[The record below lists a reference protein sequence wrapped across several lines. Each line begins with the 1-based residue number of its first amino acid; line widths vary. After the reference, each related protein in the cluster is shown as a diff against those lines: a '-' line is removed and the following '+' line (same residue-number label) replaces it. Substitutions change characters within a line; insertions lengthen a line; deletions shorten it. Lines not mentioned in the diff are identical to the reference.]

1 MHRTLSLDYGCV
13 LSGEITLVVDGGQ
26 EAIVRAGEIIV
37 QRGAMHLWKNNGTV
51 PCRILVVML
60 GSEKVKTE
68 TGEEFDEF
76 FPKRPGQ

>member
-1 MHRTLSLDYGCV
+1 MHRTLSLDYCVV
-13 LSGEITLVVDGGQ
+13 LSGEITLAVDGGQ
-26 EAIVRAGEIIV
+26 EVVVKAGEIIL
-37 QRGAMHLWKNNGTV
+37 QRGAMHLWRNDGTV

-68 TGEEFDEF
+68 NGQEFDEF